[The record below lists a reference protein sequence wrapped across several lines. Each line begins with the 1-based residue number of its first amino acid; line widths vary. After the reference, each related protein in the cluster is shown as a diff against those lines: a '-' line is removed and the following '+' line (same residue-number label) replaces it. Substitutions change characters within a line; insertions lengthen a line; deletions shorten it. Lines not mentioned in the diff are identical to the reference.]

1 MRKMSKKLVRSAM
14 IGFCVFVLAVAI
26 AYFVCTAAY
35 RMSAEK
41 TSNTPMPI
49 EQTVEAEAE
58 PETMGIRTAG
68 EASYYIARFDGENL
82 SVYACADGS
91 EEFMYTLD
99 VRIEDVAQ
107 SELEQL
113 KDGIVLRDKQ
123 ALASFE
129 EDFTS

>member
-1 MRKMSKKLVRSAM
+1 MKIMTKKLIRSVM
-14 IGFCVFVLAVAI
+14 IGFCVFVLTVAI
-26 AYFVCTAAY
+26 VYFVCTTVY

-41 TSNTPMPI
+41 ESGAVVPI
-49 EQTVEAEAE
+49 EQAVEAEAE
-58 PETMGIRTAG
+58 PQDIRTAEEG
-68 EASYYIARFDGENL
+68 YYIARFDGENL
-82 SVYACADGS
+82 SVYACTGGN

-99 VRIEDVAQ
+99 VRIEDIGQ

-113 KDGIVLRDKQ
+113 KGGIVLHDKQ

>member
-1 MRKMSKKLVRSAM
+1 MTKKLIRSAM
-14 IGFCVFVLAVAI
+14 IGFCVFVLTIAI

-35 RMSAEK
+35 RMSAK
-41 TSNTPMPI
+41 KASGTITPI
-49 EQTVEAEAE
+49 EQAVEAEAE
-58 PETMGIRTAG
+58 PQDIRTAA

-82 SVYACADGS
+82 SVYACADGI

-99 VRIEDVAQ
+99 VRIADITQ

-113 KDGIVLRDKQ
+113 KNGVVLQDKQ

>member
-1 MRKMSKKLVRSAM
+1 MTKKLIRSAM
-14 IGFCVFVLAVAI
+14 IGFCVFVLTVAI
-26 AYFVCTAAY
+26 AYFVCTTAY

-41 TSNTPMPI
+41 SSDTVMPI
-49 EQTVEAEAE
+49 EREVEAETE
-58 PETMGIRTAG
+58 PQSIGATPE
-68 EASYYIARFDGENL
+68 SYYMARFDGENL
-82 SVYACADGS
+82 SVYACAGGS

-99 VRIEDVAQ
+99 VRIEDIAQ

-113 KDGIVLRDKQ
+113 RSGVVLRDKQ